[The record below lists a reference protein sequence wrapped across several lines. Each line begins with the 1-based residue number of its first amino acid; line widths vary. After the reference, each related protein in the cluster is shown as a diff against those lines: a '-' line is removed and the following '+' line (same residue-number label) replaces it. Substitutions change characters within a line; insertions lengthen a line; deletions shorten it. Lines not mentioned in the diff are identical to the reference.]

1 MKENGSDRNGEQG
14 HRETEIE
21 EERAKVGERENSRRG
36 GNETEM
42 MTEK

>member
-14 HRETEIE
+14 HRETKIE
-21 EERAKVGERENSRRG
+21 EGRVKMEVRVGG
-36 GNETEM
+36 MGIKPM